1 MKLGKNIADIF
12 GKAYK
17 EVDFQ
22 HIKFGFLEE
31 VKRLYN
37 AYANS
42 VDDSFVLYSSSVET
56 CGSEQQVFTRTRFGV
71 DRTIFQVNELY
82 VNAEP
87 SSEIYRLLFED
98 GMFAQVVVGFK
109 NNIYDKVVVE
119 RDNGK
124 FVEVSMN
131 DLPIRK
137 CSITAE
143 KIVKGMTLASDKD
156 ISSYKVVFAHN
167 EKE

>member
-1 MKLGKNIADIF
+1 MKIGKNIADIF

-22 HIKFGFLEE
+22 HTKFGFLEE
-31 VKRLYN
+31 AKKLYN
-37 AYANS
+37 TYANS
-42 VDDSFVLYSSSVET
+42 AEDAFVLYSSNAET
-56 CGSEQQVFTRTRFGV
+56 CGSDQQVFTRTRFGR

-82 VNAEP
+82 VNGEP
-87 SSEIYRLLFED
+87 LSEIYRLLFKD
-98 GMFAQVVVGFK
+98 GMFTQVVVESK
-109 NNIYDKVVVE
+109 NNMYDTVVVE
-119 RDNGK
+119 RDNGR
-124 FVEVSMN
+124 FVEVSIN

-143 KIVKGMTLASDKD
+143 KIIKGMALAADKD
-156 ISSYKVVFAHN
+156 LSSYKVVFAQN